1 MSIPDTLIVILREI
15 AVETEIETVTG
26 AVIATGVVTTIEAGT
41 EIEIPGD
48 TGVPCLGGS
57 RALPPEQR

>member
-15 AVETEIETVTG
+15 AVETEIET
-26 AVIATGVVTTIEAGT
+26 ATGVVTTIEAGT
-41 EIEIPGD
+41 EIEIPED

-57 RALPPEQR
+57 RALPPERR